1 MLNKIFR
8 LFFLTSISFFFTL
21 ILLSANSPA
30 RADEIGIKIMER
42 EMIGSYLTDGKGIT
56 LYRYTKD
63 EKNTSHCMEGCALNW
78 PPFYADPAAVIEGCE
93 SSDFAIISRPD
104 GRKQTTYKGM
114 PLYYFKNDRYT
125 GDIFGDGIGDVWFLV
140 KP

>member
-1 MLNKIFR
+1 MLNKLFR
-8 LFFLTSISFFFTL
+8 LLFLTSISFFFTL
-21 ILLSANSPA
+21 ILLSVNSPA
-30 RADEIGIKIMER
+30 RADEVGIKIMER
-42 EMIGSYLTDGKGIT
+42 EMIGRYLADGRGIT

-63 EKNTSHCMEGCALNW
+63 EQNTSNCLEGCALNW
-78 PPFYADPAAVIEGCE
+78 PPFYADPTSVIEGCE
-93 SSDFAIISRPD
+93 ASDFVTINRSD
-104 GRKQTTYKGM
+104 GRKQTAYKGM